1 MPTQGTIYQGTAHTI
16 GFVFTGQN
24 ITGWQFQASFKESR
38 NDTTALVTLSTGNGG
53 FVVTDGAAGRVEMRL
68 TPTQTELLPV
78 GRVVYD
84 VLRTDLAN
92 GPVYYFGGD
101 LKVKQAVTVREP
113 GVAVPPAPDVTP
125 SAFSFTDATDVALS
139 TLTESDAIT
148 LAGIDAVVA
157 LTITGG
163 EYQINGGAWASIA
176 TTASVGDSIKV
187 RGTSSGSYSTSVS
200 VVLTIGGVSDTFTIT
215 TVAAPGELS
224 AVTHLGVI
232 VTHLGVTVTA

>member
-1 MPTQGTIYQGTAHTI
+1 MAQGTIYQATAHTI

-24 ITGWQFQASFKESR
+24 ITGWQFQSSLKESR
-38 NDTTALVTLSTGNGG
+38 NDTAALVTLSTGNGG
-53 FVVTDGAAGRVEMRL
+53 FVVTDGPNGRVEMRL
-68 TPTQTELLPV
+68 TAAQTELLPL

-84 VLRTDLAN
+84 VLRTDQAN

-125 SAFSFTDATDVALS
+125 SAFSFTDATDVELS
-139 TLTESDAIT
+139 TLTESNAIIV
-148 LAGIDAVVA
+148 AGIDAVVD

-163 EYQINGGAWASIA
+163 EYQINGGAWASTA
-176 TTASVGDSIKV
+176 TTVTVGDSIKV
-187 RGTSSGSYSTSVS
+187 RGISSDLNSTSVS

-215 TVAAPGELS
+215 TEAAPGELS